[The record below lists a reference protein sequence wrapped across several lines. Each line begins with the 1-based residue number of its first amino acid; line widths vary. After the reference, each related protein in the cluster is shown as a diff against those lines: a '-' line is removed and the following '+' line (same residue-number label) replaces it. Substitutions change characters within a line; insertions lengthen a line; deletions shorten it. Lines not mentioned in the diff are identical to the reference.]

1 VLAVAERRLKITLRR
16 SPIGKPEKH
25 EKVIRGLGLKKLHQ
39 TVIRLDT
46 REIRGMVNKVI
57 HMVDVEV
64 VE

>member
-1 VLAVAERRLKITLRR
+1 MAEKRLKITLRR
-16 SPIGKPEKH
+16 SPIGRPEKQ
-25 EKVIRGLGLKKLHQ
+25 EKVLRSLGLKKLHQ
-39 TVIRLDT
+39 TVIRHDT